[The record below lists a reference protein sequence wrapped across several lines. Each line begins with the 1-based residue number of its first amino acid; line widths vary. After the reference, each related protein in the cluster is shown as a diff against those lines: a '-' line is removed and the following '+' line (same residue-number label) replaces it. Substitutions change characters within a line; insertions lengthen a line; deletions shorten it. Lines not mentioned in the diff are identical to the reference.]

1 MKCIMLCIG
10 VCSSSPSS
18 HFSASLIQ
26 NISKFPAKR
35 YFVDHQTANAIQLF
49 VPIKTKFFRPL
60 FFQNNLFI
68 CVSLKLTL
76 SSDQKPV
83 YPVKI
88 LVSEQIA
95 LAAVL
100 PLDKFFFSAG

>member
-1 MKCIMLCIG
+1 MLCIG

-26 NISKFPAKR
+26 SISKFPAKR

-68 CVSLKLTL
+68 CVPLKLTL